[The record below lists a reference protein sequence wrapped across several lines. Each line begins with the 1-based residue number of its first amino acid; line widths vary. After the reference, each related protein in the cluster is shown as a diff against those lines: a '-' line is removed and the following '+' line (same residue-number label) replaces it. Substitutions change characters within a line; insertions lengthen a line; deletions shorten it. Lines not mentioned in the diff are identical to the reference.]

1 MRLQDKTAFI
11 TGASKGLGRAIA
23 ERFVE
28 EGARVVIADIDQEN
42 LDKTLAETT
51 VDASRLTAINLD
63 VSDFDAVQ
71 AAINGAIAD
80 FGALDILVNNA
91 GFSPKKNWLEYEIS
105 EWQKV
110 LDVNLS
116 GEFFGARAVAEHMME
131 RRSGRIINMSSSS
144 WRHGGVASGGG
155 MPYVSSKAGVIGLT
169 RSLSKTLGPYNI
181 TVNAIAPGLVL
192 PSDQSQQNFDD
203 RQALTPLD
211 AGLGPADIVQAVQY
225 LIAAR
230 QVTGHTL
237 VVDAG
242 QQLMGFGNAP
252 IG

>member
-155 MPYVSSKAGVIGLT
+155 MPYVSSTAGVIGLT

-181 TVNAIAPGLVL
+181 TVNAIAPGPTHTPMTESWL
-192 PSDQSQQNFDD
+192 PQTEEALLEHIPLRRLGTPRDIANAALFLASDEAAFITGSCLDVNGG
-203 RQALTPLD
+203 LT
-211 AGLGPADIVQAVQY
+211 
-225 LIAAR
+225 
-230 QVTGHTL
+230 
-237 VVDAG
+237 
-242 QQLMGFGNAP
+242 MS
-252 IG
+252 